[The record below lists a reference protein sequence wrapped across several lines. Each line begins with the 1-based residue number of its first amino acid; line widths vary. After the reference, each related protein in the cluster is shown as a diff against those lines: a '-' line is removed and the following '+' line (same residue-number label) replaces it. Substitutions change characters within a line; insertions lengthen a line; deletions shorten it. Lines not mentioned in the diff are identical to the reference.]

1 LEIEK
6 KKKLD
11 ELQKSP
17 DDYKS
22 RVIVKGNVGFDVEG
36 GQKRRREEVRKER

>member
-1 LEIEK
+1 LRK
-6 KKKLD
+6 KRKQKLD

-22 RVIVKGNVGFDVEG
+22 RVIVKDNVGFDVEG
-36 GQKRRREEVRKER
+36 GQKRRREEVRKKR